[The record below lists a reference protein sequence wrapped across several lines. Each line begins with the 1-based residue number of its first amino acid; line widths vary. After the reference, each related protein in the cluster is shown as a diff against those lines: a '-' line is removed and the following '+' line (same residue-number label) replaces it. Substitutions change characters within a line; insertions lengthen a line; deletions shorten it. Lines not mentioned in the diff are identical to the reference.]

1 MKSSS
6 LPEPKNEEGLPRK
19 VGFELEFAGLK
30 IKEAG
35 EQIQELFGGKIK
47 KQHRYEYT
55 VCGTEIGDFQVEL
68 DARILKKMAGSELFG
83 DWELDIDENVI
94 KDSIGDIVDKLARA
108 VIPLEVVMPPL
119 PYNEIEVLERLR
131 SKLQERK
138 AEGTESSWMHAFGL
152 HINIEVPNLQTDT
165 LLRYLR
171 SFFVLYPWLIE
182 ELDIDISRRIS
193 PFIDHFPDRYVEMVL
208 SPSYQPT
215 VDHLISDYLQFSSTR
230 NRPLDMMPIFAM
242 LDEDQ
247 VSDALG
253 DEKNSPRP
261 TFHYRLPNSR
271 IEDPGWTFRDEWNRW
286 LEVEKLAANQE
297 MLRKLSELYLLRK
310 GETFLAFKKEW
321 AQTTKILLDL

>member
-1 MKSSS
+1 MSSC
-6 LPEPKNEEGLPRK
+6 LPEPKNEDGLPRK

-35 EQIQELFGGKIK
+35 EQIQELFGGEIK

-55 VCGTEIGDFQVEL
+55 VFGTEIGDFQVEL
-68 DARILKKMAGSELFG
+68 DARILKKMAGSDLFG
-83 DWELDIDENVI
+83 DWDLDIDENI
-94 KDSIGDIVDKLARA
+94 IRDSIGDIVDKLARA

-152 HINIEVPNLQTDT
+152 HINIEVPNLETDT

-182 ELDIDISRRIS
+182 ELDIDFSRRIS

-208 SPSYQPT
+208 SPGYQPT
-215 VDHLISDYLQFSSTR
+215 VEHLISDYLQFSPTR

-242 LDEDQ
+242 IDGDR
-247 VSDALG
+247 VSGALG

-271 IEDPGWTFRDEWNRW
+271 IEDPDWTFQDEWNRW
-286 LEVEKLAANQE
+286 LEVEKLAANRE
-297 MLRKLSELYLLRK
+297 MLRKLSELYLQRK
-310 GETFLAFKKEW
+310 GEAVLAFKKEW